1 MTDDMVIRVLG
12 DFGPFSK
19 MGKSIGYEIKTKKH
33 HYLLDCGAPL
43 FHQIGGDILMN
54 IQGLIL
60 THCHDD
66 HKRWFT
72 DLVLFNMYECDLCKK
87 VLLLTSED
95 IYHELV
101 RASGPS
107 LDRSL
112 SQDSKNI
119 IDVPFEQY
127 MDYRI
132 IGPYARYRLVSH
144 DEGAGKTG
152 LYITDRDGNTIGP
165 DKAKIVI
172 SQKTQRPRMLFRDPE
187 YNEWV
192 EPESFYPFSSSVF
205 YEDNRNTYHI
215 ADHFTVDAMK
225 SPVWHGIPTIGIKI
239 KKDAQ
244 TLIFSSDTVN
254 DIHLWKQLYSE
265 KRTQTLPMKK
275 KEFETSSVIYGDIN
289 DYIERV
295 WSEQRYREAVKVF
308 HEGNVIHDVSDLQSI
323 VHTDYKY
330 LKNTLLEQKRT
341 LLTHGPDLITSE
353 WMLADTEKS
362 FVIKEE
368 QFFEIVDDEL
378 YPMNADIY
386 HKDEGK
392 YFVGYQNEKGTYMVY
407 EKNGMLGLTKEEK
420 PGQGQPLYKV
430 DLYEDIGGRYF
441 PRIEDSNTQYYVRSD
456 GKVERLEYS
465 AKGSRGHII
474 ECHRKQLSQRS
485 HAIP

>member
-1 MTDDMVIRVLG
+1 MNNTHNGITVRILG
-12 DFGPFSK
+12 DFGPFSR
-19 MGKSIGYEIKTKKH
+19 MGKSIGYEIKSGQH

-72 DLVLFNMYECDLCKK
+72 DLVLFNMYECALCKK

-95 IYHELV
+95 IHHELV
-101 RASGPS
+101 KASGPS

-127 MDYRI
+127 IDYQI
-132 IGPYARYRLVSH
+132 IGPYARYRITSR
-144 DEGAGKTG
+144 DEGLGKTG
-152 LYITDRDGNTIGP
+152 LYITDRDGNVIGP
-165 DKAKIVI
+165 DTAKIVI
-172 SQKTQRPRMLFRDPE
+172 SEKTLRPRMLFKDPE

-192 EPESFYPFSSSVF
+192 EPDSFYPFSSTVF
-205 YEDNRNTYHI
+205 YEDKRNTYHI
-215 ADHFTVDAMK
+215 ADHFTIDAIK

-244 TLIFSSDTVN
+244 TLI
-254 DIHLWKQLYSE
+254 WKQLYSE
-265 KRTQTLPMKK
+265 KRTQTLPMKR
-275 KEFETSSVIYGDIN
+275 KEFESLPVIYGDIN
-289 DYIERV
+289 DYIERI
-295 WSEQRYREAVKVF
+295 WSEQRYREAVKIF
-308 HEGNVIHDVSDLQSI
+308 HEGNVIHDVSDLQSV

-330 LKNTLLEQKRT
+330 LKNTLLEQNRT
-341 LLTHGPDLITSE
+341 LLTHGPDMITSE

-362 FVIKEE
+362 FMIKGE
-368 QFFEIVDDEL
+368 QFFEIVDNDV

-386 HKDEGK
+386 HKDKGK
-392 YFVGYQNEKGTYMVY
+392 YFVGYRNRNGTYMVY
-407 EKNGMLGLTKEEK
+407 EKDGLLGLTKEAVPDQSK
-420 PGQGQPLYKV
+420 QLYRI

-441 PRIEDSNTQYYVRSD
+441 PRIEDKDAHYYVRSD
-456 GKVERLEYS
+456 GTVERMEYS
-465 AKGSRGHII
+465 TNGSQGYVV
-474 ECHRKQLSQRS
+474 ECHRKKLSKK
-485 HAIP
+485 